1 MIRLIKAFF
10 ATGVVYYAIM
20 LSMNGILGAT
30 NWLAFRAFLWFIV
43 GYVIIDMIKDGL
55 DHFNGGPL

>member
-30 NWLAFRAFLWFIV
+30 NWLSVRAFLWFIV